1 MKNAQKLFGIFA
13 FIAVISFST
22 ASCDNGTTNNTTGSM
37 NEILRVDKEVRDL
50 FFYSSNGVTRDSPN
64 DSGSVAAVCT
74 DYAAEFYYR
83 YTGEVYLVAISYGGG
98 QARWYTVDEWLPASA
113 FNWRTKAE
121 FGLNSAYRNGV
132 WEYDGVLRDARL
144 KVVWN
149 ETWTEWTHSRVVG
162 HMWCV
167 AVVNGKW
174 YLVDPTWR
182 DNSLESN
189 PITEIPAPGFAK

>member
-1 MKNAQKLFGIFA
+1 MIKNFFRFGTIILFGFIFL
-13 FIAVISFST
+13 T
-22 ASCDNGTTNNTTGSM
+22 CENGTGAEKNSGM
-37 NEILRVDKEVRDL
+37 DEILRVDKKVRDL
-50 FFYSSNGVTRDSPN
+50 FFYSSNGVNRDFPN

-74 DYAAEFYYR
+74 DFAAEFYYR
-83 YTGEVYLVAISYGGG
+83 YTGQVYLVAISYGGG
-98 QARWYTVDEWLPASA
+98 QARWYTVDEWLPAST

-144 KVVWN
+144 NVVWN
-149 ETWTEWTHSRVVG
+149 EEWTEWSHSNAIG

-167 AVVNGKW
+167 AVADGKW

-182 DNSLESN
+182 NSNQENN
-189 PITEIPAPGFAK
+189 PITEIPVPGFAR